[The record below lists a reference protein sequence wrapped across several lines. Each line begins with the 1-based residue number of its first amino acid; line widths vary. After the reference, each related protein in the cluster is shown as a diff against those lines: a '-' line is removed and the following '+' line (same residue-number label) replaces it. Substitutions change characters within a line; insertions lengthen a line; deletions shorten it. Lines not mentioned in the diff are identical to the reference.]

1 MDCDELYSKLVGGFP
16 NLQSYCRQDG
26 HSTAEMVDVSFGDLV
41 VGLHEQDLVPKLRG
55 CCLES
60 KRDGDQLS
68 QLTASRGH
76 KLQFFERI
84 WWIVFTASI
93 GAALVYMRTMG

>member
-1 MDCDELYSKLVGGFP
+1 MSEDRLKRIEDKLDALSNAVITLARMEERMITVFKRMDNIDDQQKVLWDRIVKL
-16 NLQSYCRQDG
+16 D
-26 HSTAEMVDVSFGDLV
+26 
-41 VGLHEQDLVPKLRG
+41 
-55 CCLES
+55 
-60 KRDGDQLS
+60 

-93 GAALVYMRTMG
+93 GAGFVYMRTMG

>member
-1 MDCDELYSKLVGGFP
+1 MTEDRLTRIEDKLDALSNVVVTLARMEERMITVFKRMDNIDDQQKAMWDRIVKL
-16 NLQSYCRQDG
+16 D
-26 HSTAEMVDVSFGDLV
+26 
-41 VGLHEQDLVPKLRG
+41 
-55 CCLES
+55 
-60 KRDGDQLS
+60 

-93 GAALVYMRTMG
+93 GAGFVYMRTMG

>member
-1 MDCDELYSKLVGGFP
+1 MESQGEEEMSEDRLTRIEDKLDALSNAVITLARMEERMITVFKRMDNIDDQQKALWDRIVKL
-16 NLQSYCRQDG
+16 D
-26 HSTAEMVDVSFGDLV
+26 
-41 VGLHEQDLVPKLRG
+41 
-55 CCLES
+55 
-60 KRDGDQLS
+60 

-93 GAALVYMRTMG
+93 GAGFIYMRTMG

>member
-1 MDCDELYSKLVGGFP
+1 METEREEEMTDERLTRIEDKLDKLSNAVVTLARMEERMITVFKRMDHIDDQQKAMWDRIVKL
-16 NLQSYCRQDG
+16 D
-26 HSTAEMVDVSFGDLV
+26 
-41 VGLHEQDLVPKLRG
+41 
-55 CCLES
+55 
-60 KRDGDQLS
+60 

-93 GAALVYMRTMG
+93 GACFVYMRTLG

>member
-1 MDCDELYSKLVGGFP
+1 MSEDRLKRIEDKLDALSNAVITLARMEERMITVFKRMDNIDDQQKVLWDRIVKL
-16 NLQSYCRQDG
+16 D
-26 HSTAEMVDVSFGDLV
+26 
-41 VGLHEQDLVPKLRG
+41 
-55 CCLES
+55 
-60 KRDGDQLS
+60 

-93 GAALVYMRTMG
+93 GAGFIYMRTMG

>member
-1 MDCDELYSKLVGGFP
+1 MTEDRLTRIEDKLDKLSNAVVTLARMEERMITVFKRMDNIDDQQKAMWDRIVEL
-16 NLQSYCRQDG
+16 D
-26 HSTAEMVDVSFGDLV
+26 
-41 VGLHEQDLVPKLRG
+41 
-55 CCLES
+55 
-60 KRDGDQLS
+60 

-93 GAALVYMRTMG
+93 GACFVYMRTLG